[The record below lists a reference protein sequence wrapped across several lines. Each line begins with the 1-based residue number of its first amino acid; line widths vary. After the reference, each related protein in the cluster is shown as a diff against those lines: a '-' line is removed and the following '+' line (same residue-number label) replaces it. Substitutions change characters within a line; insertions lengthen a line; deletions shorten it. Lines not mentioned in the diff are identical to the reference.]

1 MQYKVTQS
9 SKTSNVLIKE
19 LFSLKKTKQ
28 GLTQFLER
36 QVVNHL
42 NSEDTSFVAATSGK
56 IHIKKDAAS
65 NNQDTSNKF
74 LRHFLGTVY
83 LENDVV
89 CVKSNN
95 TYVLNIILANYEKLN
110 CLTLLIAWSNEK
122 WITLNKV

>member
-36 QVVNHL
+36 QVFNHL
-42 NSEDTSFVAATSGK
+42 NSEDMSFVVATNGK

-65 NNQDTSNKF
+65 NNHDTSNKF

-83 LENDVV
+83 LEM
-89 CVKSNN
+89 
-95 TYVLNIILANYEKLN
+95 T
-110 CLTLLIAWSNEK
+110 
-122 WITLNKV
+122 